1 MLNLTKAKAR
11 LFSKALAL
19 LVFCATNAQADS
31 FIKFSIDGQTY
42 GRETEIGQDLYDNFL
57 DKNDKQIL
65 EALVKQCKA
74 MGADSFETCGFR
86 VAGEAV
92 LSKAQRKYSQS
103 KSEVK
108 SPPLSSSQP
117 TAEQNLV
124 ASTAVPTQIEGATD
138 NENIKPLIPNPDYVG
153 NPPKLGVLPD
163 AIQIHL
169 VVADILDQVCL
180 ERAKIG
186 LRVLNDYAKMYGT
199 LGLRDLLEEARA
211 NPVYIRT
218 KRLAESAIESNP
230 DTCLEMRSVYKQKVD
245 PITKSIDTGGAS
257 PEAAYGMGAFVPHE
271 VLPITKAIAELTKE
285 AQQEMQ
291 AKVDLE
297 RENYQKET
305 KKQQEM
311 IAKYGEYDVQL
322 SDELSF
328 KISHKVN
335 QGLLIKTDPDQT
347 KVTFSLV
354 EAGKSPTYINVLAH
368 PEKYSVNLKEAEIA
382 LKAAFLTC
390 ITTLGNQCEKLE
402 KYREGLKKRLVTGS
416 RWELEKQAK
425 IDEEN
430 NQKKAVK
437 SISNKL
443 VPVYRSI
450 QHLQGL
456 CGEVSDVDELE
467 DEAGDW
473 IDAKMENIRAL
484 IAPEYI
490 EITSQI
496 TDEEFKDKAWEQALQ
511 ESEMLIQINKL
522 GVANKPSALVPICEL
537 AEEELQK
544 YYRFYEVLEE
554 SSKGQKPKKRNF

>member
-153 NPPKLGVLPD
+153 NPPKLAVLSK
-163 AIQIHL
+163 AIRVHL

-180 ERAKIG
+180 ERVKIAR
-186 LRVLNDYAKMYGT
+186 RVLGDYAKMYGT
-199 LGLRDLLEEARA
+199 LGLRDLLEEARV
-211 NPVYIRT
+211 NPLYIRT
-218 KRLAESAIESNP
+218 KRLAESAIERNP
-230 DTCLEMRSVYKQKVD
+230 DTCLEMRSAYKQKVD
-245 PITKSIDTGGAS
+245 LITKQIDTGGAS
-257 PEAAYGMGAFVPHE
+257 FEAAYGNGILMPHG
-271 VLPITKAIAELTKE
+271 VLPIVKATAELTQE
-285 AQQEMQ
+285 AQQKREDSIKEKLTKLEL
-291 AKVDLE
+291 ATESHLKE
-297 RENYQKET
+297 REKQLE
-305 KKQQEM
+305 KQQEI
-311 IAKYGEYDVQL
+311 IARYGEYGVQL

-328 KISHKVN
+328 KISQKVN
-335 QGLLIKTDPDQT
+335 QNHLIISDPGQI
-347 KVTFSLV
+347 KVTFSLL
-354 EAGKSPTYINVLAH
+354 EAGKFPTYINVLAR
-368 PEKYSVNLKEAEIA
+368 PDKYSVNLKEAEIA

-402 KYREGLKKRLVTGS
+402 KYREGLKKRLVTGFLL
-416 RWELEKQAK
+416 ELEKQIELADTKAK

-456 CGEVSDVDELE
+456 CG
-467 DEAGDW
+467 
-473 IDAKMENIRAL
+473 
-484 IAPEYI
+484 
-490 EITSQI
+490 
-496 TDEEFKDKAWEQALQ
+496 
-511 ESEMLIQINKL
+511 
-522 GVANKPSALVPICEL
+522 
-537 AEEELQK
+537 
-544 YYRFYEVLEE
+544 
-554 SSKGQKPKKRNF
+554 